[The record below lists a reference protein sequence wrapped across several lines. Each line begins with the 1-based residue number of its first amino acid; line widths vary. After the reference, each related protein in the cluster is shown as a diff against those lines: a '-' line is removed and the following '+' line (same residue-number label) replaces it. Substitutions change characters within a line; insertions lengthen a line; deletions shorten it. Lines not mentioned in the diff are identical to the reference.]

1 MAKATATE
9 IKLGEL
15 ARQLGGELTGEP
27 DKVIRG
33 MGTLADA
40 SAEELSFLANV
51 RYEKYMTL
59 TKAAAVIVAANY
71 AGPAGGGLIRCQD
84 AYFAFRQAMVLLYG
98 HRVHPFTGIDPSAH
112 IDPTAKVAADAVVG
126 PFVTIAANAQVG
138 EKTVLYPGV
147 FIGPNVRVG
156 RDCILYPNVVVYENC
171 LLGDRVILHACT
183 VIGEDGFGYATH
195 AGKHEKIP
203 PVGWAEVHDD
213 VEIGANCAID
223 RASMGPTVIGAGTK
237 FSNLVAIGHGT
248 KIGKHCL
255 FVAQVGLAGSVTVGD
270 YCAFAGQSGTAGHL
284 SIGNQVRVGAQA
296 GVHNDVPAGQE
307 VLGSPAIPLAQ
318 ARRVVMTMS
327 QLPELRQELKRLTN
341 QVAELKARLDGPE
354 APAEKPDAPGAPG

>member
-15 ARQLGGELTGEP
+15 AKRLGGELSGDPEM
-27 DKVIRG
+27 VIHG

-40 SAEELSFLANV
+40 SAEEISFLANS
-51 RYEKYMTL
+51 RYEKYMSL
-59 TKAAAVIVAANY
+59 TKAAAVIVATSY
-71 AGPAGGGLIRCQD
+71 AGPAGRLIRCQD
-84 AYFAFRQAMVLLYG
+84 PYFAFCQAMVLLYG
-98 HRVHPFTGIDPSAH
+98 QRGHPFSGIDPSARV
-112 IDPTAKVAADAVVG
+112 DPTAKLGAGVAVG
-126 PFVTIAANAQVG
+126 PFATVCANAQIG
-138 EKTVLYPGV
+138 DKTVLYPGV

-255 FVAQVGLAGSVTVGD
+255 FVAQVGIAGSVTVGD

-284 SIGNQVRVGAQA
+284 NIGNQVRVGAQA
-296 GVHNDVPAGQE
+296 GVHSDVPAGQE

-318 ARRVVMTMS
+318 ARRVVMSMS
-327 QLPELRQELKRLTN
+327 QLPELRQELKRLTAE
-341 QVAELKARLDGPE
+341 VAELKAKLGSAED
-354 APAEKPDAPGAPG
+354 PAATGGAGG